1 MKRVICYLLFLIT
14 FPACV
19 NASSAYGVQFGLG
32 VSATSGL
39 NVILG
44 FHNPEHESFWLRHF
58 GVRLDV
64 ATSDPLNSAINS
76 VIDYYMKDGTDV
88 GDGVKID
95 NGKLDAWH
103 TMALIDYYPFG
114 AWWRISGGY
123 AIGSALLS
131 SDVFGTIEQAPSN
144 RFYFYLAGDH
154 YYYNGNNFG
163 GSAQIDWDYHGPYIG
178 TGVDLGL
185 FCGFSLFLDLG
196 VVYASRAA
204 NLTLDIPQEQLYVYN
219 STTQTWVPVTIPQ
232 LDADVARAERE
243 ADDKLSK
250 WRLFPMVKVGFA
262 YRF

>member
-1 MKRVICYLLFLIT
+1 MKRVICYLFFLIT

-19 NASSAYGVQFGLG
+19 NASSAYGFQFGLG

-39 NVILG
+39 NVMLG

-163 GSAQIDWDYHGPYIG
+163 DSVMNLPQGWERDGHPWIFSYDRGSIPSCTISENESRVFA
-178 TGVDLGL
+178 L
-185 FCGFSLFLDLG
+185 FASDRDTASYVSSCSMEKLSDGSFRHMIYWPVTEAP
-196 VVYASRAA
+196 VVY
-204 NLTLDIPQEQLYVYN
+204 
-219 STTQTWVPVTIPQ
+219 
-232 LDADVARAERE
+232 
-243 ADDKLSK
+243 DDKLKFSE
-250 WRLFPMVKVGFA
+250 R
-262 YRF
+262 YDT